1 MTTAAALLRQAR
13 TRAGLSQRGLAR
25 RAGTAQSVVAR
36 IESGQTSPTWETLER
51 LLDAANVDMRAQ
63 LEPRVV
69 VGSHMLAEVPGILR
83 MTPEQR
89 LQEAKNVSEFLDRAR
104 RV

>member
-1 MTTAAALLRQAR
+1 MTTAASLLRQAR

-25 RAGTAQSVVAR
+25 LARTAQSVSAR
-36 IESGQTSPTWETLER
+36 IEKCQTSPTWETLER
-51 LLDAANVDMRAQ
+51 LLEAANLDIHAQ

-69 VGSHMLAEVPGILR
+69 VGSHMLGEVAGILR

-89 LQEAKNVSEFLDRAR
+89 LEEVKNVSEFLHRAR

>member
-1 MTTAAALLRQAR
+1 MTTAASLLRQAR

-25 RAGTAQSVVAR
+25 RARTAQSVIAR
-36 IESGQTSPTWETLER
+36 IEKGQTSPTWETLER
-51 LLDAANVDMRAQ
+51 LLEAANLDIHAQ

-69 VGSHMLAEVPGILR
+69 VGSHMLGEVAGIMR

-89 LQEAKNVSEFLDRAR
+89 LQEIKNVSEFLHRAR